1 MVDESAILF
10 QLSGI
15 GVVETDLSTGR
26 FLRVNQAF
34 CEMVGYSEA
43 ELQTMTSTDLTH
55 PEDWERVG
63 QRFAS
68 TKQGELHEDKVL
80 TLVLHKDGHE
90 VWLELHVSVLP
101 KAGEGRNIILVRDIS
116 ESKRTELALQKDE
129 ALRASEALART
140 QAAELR
146 ALTEATSDVL
156 YRMSA
161 DWTEMRQL
169 NSDAFLANTEH
180 PTQTWLENYIP
191 VRAREPVAEA
201 IQKAIETK
209 SVFELEHPVVRADGS
224 EGWTFSRAVPLL
236 DAQGE
241 VSEWLG
247 VASDT
252 TERRRAEAALRTSEE
267 RLRLSVES
275 ILDHAIF
282 TTDPDGLIT
291 SWNAGA
297 ERVFGYSEAEIVGHD
312 AAILFTPEDREASVP
327 DRELQTAR
335 EQGKANDD
343 RWHLRKGGERFFASG
358 AVSPIWESSRLTG
371 YVKIAR
377 DLTRQR
383 QAEEEREML
392 LEAVKDFNTALEQR
406 VKERTEEL
414 EQSNVRFSQAFEV
427 APIPAVITTLGQ
439 ETFLEVNDAFLKL
452 SRYSHDEVIGK
463 SAFDLGMWSSR
474 DDQQKLQ
481 KALEDQTGFRELEL
495 HLQDKEG
502 NIHDI
507 LLSAEVIHLDGEHG
521 YLKMF
526 YDITDRKRT
535 ERELAEALR
544 QVVSDTTWFSQQVM
558 ERLGYIRAGEPGK
571 EMVQLTGRERQ
582 ILEHIAKGWN
592 NKKIAKDLRLNE
604 QTVRN
609 YISNLYSK
617 LDVHSRA
624 EAIVWARERN
634 IGS

>member
-1 MVDESAILF
+1 
-10 QLSGI
+10 
-15 GVVETDLSTGR
+15 
-26 FLRVNQAF
+26 
-34 CEMVGYSEA
+34 
-43 ELQTMTSTDLTH
+43 
-55 PEDWERVG
+55 
-63 QRFAS
+63 
-68 TKQGELHEDKVL
+68 
-80 TLVLHKDGHE
+80 
-90 VWLELHVSVLP
+90 
-101 KAGEGRNIILVRDIS
+101 
-116 ESKRTELALQKDE
+116 
-129 ALRASEALART
+129 
-140 QAAELR
+140 
-146 ALTEATSDVL
+146 
-156 YRMSA
+156 MSA

-191 VRAREPVAEA
+191 VRARETVAEA

-392 LEAVKDFNTALEQR
+392 LEAVKDFNTALEGR
-406 VKERTEEL
+406 VSERTQEL
-414 EQSNVRFSQAFEV
+414 ERSNV
-427 APIPAVITTLGQ
+427 
-439 ETFLEVNDAFLKL
+439 
-452 SRYSHDEVIGK
+452 
-463 SAFDLGMWSSR
+463 
-474 DDQQKLQ
+474 
-481 KALEDQTGFRELEL
+481 
-495 HLQDKEG
+495 
-502 NIHDI
+502 
-507 LLSAEVIHLDGEHG
+507 
-521 YLKMF
+521 
-526 YDITDRKRT
+526 
-535 ERELAEALR
+535 
-544 QVVSDTTWFSQQVM
+544 
-558 ERLGYIRAGEPGK
+558 
-571 EMVQLTGRERQ
+571 
-582 ILEHIAKGWN
+582 
-592 NKKIAKDLRLNE
+592 
-604 QTVRN
+604 
-609 YISNLYSK
+609 
-617 LDVHSRA
+617 
-624 EAIVWARERN
+624 EAISKVRDNLRN
-634 IGS
+634 VGAT